1 MISNYL
7 KVALRNI
14 LKHVGYSLVNVLGLA
29 IGMTCCLLIYL
40 YTDHELSYDNY
51 HPDVDRSH
59 RIVVD
64 IRTQTANRV
73 FSMISPPVAPVLRDN
88 FPQVE
93 TVARVLTTGSRLV
106 KRDEVVFYE
115 DRFMY
120 ADKELF
126 EIFSMPF
133 LKGDSGTALERPAAV
148 VISERV
154 AQKYFGEADPMGRTL
169 NINTRDYEV
178 SGVIQDSPENTHMKY
193 DLIAS
198 MTTLKD
204 WGEMTNWHSTMFHTY
219 LKLKPNVDVEEFS
232 NQVANLADPYVKELL
247 DEWGTRYNYFLQ
259 PLPDI
264 HLFSH
269 LRYEIEPA
277 GNPLYVYIFSA
288 VGLFILL
295 IAGINFTNLATA
307 RSVKRAKE
315 VGLRKV
321 VGAQRCQLIGQ
332 FLGESLLMAV
342 FAFILALGL
351 ARLVLPLLN
360 SLSGVNLSYSHL
372 FQGGIFFVM
381 LATVLVVGFLA
392 GIYPAFV
399 LSSYRPVATLK
410 GVVQSGVQRSFLR
423 KAMVVLQFSISLVLI
438 IGTLII
444 YQQLRFMKDQ
454 PLGFDK
460 EQKLVLPLRGGI
472 NIRENYESVKKRFL
486 DHPAVQGATVSST
499 VPGREVSNFA
509 ITLVGEED
517 DKNQSM
523 FHIFFDSDFISG
535 FGIEIVAGRGFQ
547 KDMSTDV
554 QGAFL
559 INEAAVK
566 AFGWSEPEQALG
578 KRLRTGFGGRV
589 SPVIGVV
596 KDFHYR
602 GLQVQVE
609 PLVMENNPDVFRNIT
624 LTLDTQ
630 DLASSLAFV
639 ESTWQEVFPENP
651 YEQFFLDTDFERQY
665 RSDERIGRIFGVFT
679 SLGLFIACLGLLGLA
694 AFAAEQRT
702 KEIGIRK
709 VMGASAAGIFLLF
722 AKDFMKWIIVAN
734 LIAWPVAYLAADRWL
749 SNFAY
754 KTSLHL
760 WVFLLSAVAVLTIA
774 LFTVSYQ
781 SLKAAV
787 TDPVH
792 SLRYE

>member
-1 MISNYL
+1 MLHNYFKL
-7 KVALRNI
+7 AFRNM
-14 LKHVGYSLVNVLGLA
+14 LKHKGYSFINILGLA
-29 IGMTCCLLIYL
+29 IGMACCVLIFI
-40 YTDHELSYDNY
+40 YTKHELSYDDY
-51 HPDVDRSH
+51 HLDVDRCY
-59 RIVVD
+59 RIVID
-64 IRTQTANRV
+64 IRTNSANRV
-73 FSMISPPVAPVLRDN
+73 FSMISPPVGPVLRDN
-88 FPQVE
+88 YPQVE
-93 TVARVLTTGSRLV
+93 TAARVIVTGSRLV

-120 ADKELF
+120 ADEELF
-126 EIFSMPF
+126 KIFSIPF
-133 LKGDSGTALERPAAV
+133 LKGDSRTALVRPATV
-148 VISERV
+148 VVSERV
-154 AQKYFGEADPMGRTL
+154 AGKYFGETDPIGRTL
-169 NINTRDYEV
+169 NINARDYEV
-178 SGVIQDSPENTHMKY
+178 SGVVKDSPENTHMKY

-198 MTTLKD
+198 MQTLKD

-219 LKLKPNVDVEEFS
+219 LKLKPNVDIQEFS
-232 NQVANLADPYVKELL
+232 RQVATLADPYVKEVL
-247 DEWGTRYNYFLQ
+247 DEWGNSYNYFLQ
-259 PLPDI
+259 PLQDI
-264 HLFSH
+264 HLHSH

-288 VGLFILL
+288 VGLFILF

-321 VGAQRCQLIGQ
+321 VGARRCQLISQ

-342 FAFILALGL
+342 IAFALAMGM

-360 SLSGVNLSYSHL
+360 SLSGVALSFSDL
-372 FQGGIFFVM
+372 FHGSAFLGM
-381 LATVLVVGFLA
+381 LGVALVVGLSA

-399 LSSYRPVATLK
+399 LSAYRPVATLK
-410 GVVQSGVQRSFLR
+410 GIVQSGAQRSFLR

-444 YQQLRFMKDQ
+444 YQQLRFMKNQ
-454 PLGFDK
+454 NLGFEK
-460 EQKLVLPLRGGI
+460 EQKIVLPLRGGI
-472 NIRENYESVKKRFL
+472 DIGNSYESVKKRFL
-486 DHPAVQGATVSST
+486 DHPSITGTTVSST

-509 ITLVGEED
+509 IALVGEED

-523 FHIFFDSDFISG
+523 FHIFFDSDFISEY
-535 FGIEIVAGRGFQ
+535 GIEVAAGRGFQ

-554 QGAFL
+554 RGAFL

-566 AFGWSEPEQALG
+566 AFGWSDPEQALG
-578 KRLRTGFGGRV
+578 KRLNTGFGGRV
-589 SPVIGVV
+589 SPIIGVV

-630 DLASSLAFV
+630 KLTESLAFV
-639 ESTWQEVFPENP
+639 ESTWRKLFPENP
-651 YEQFFLDTDFERQY
+651 FEQFFLDSDFEKQY
-665 RSDERIGRIFGVFT
+665 RSDERIGSIFGVFT

-709 VMGASAAGIFLLF
+709 VMGASAGGIFLLF
-722 AKDFMKWIIVAN
+722 AKDFIRWVFVAN
-734 LIAWPVAYLAADRWL
+734 IIAWPVAYLAADRWL
-749 SNFAY
+749 GNFAY
-754 KTSLHL
+754 KTSVHI
-760 WVFLLSAVAVLTIA
+760 WVFILSAAAVLVIA
-774 LFTVSYQ
+774 LFAVSFQ
-781 SLKAAV
+781 SIKVAV
-787 TDPVH
+787 ADPVH